1 MPTHSNRD
9 LAILT
14 ARHWMECD
22 PVFLDTETTGLDTN
36 AQICDLAIVD
46 GSGQTLFDSLV
57 KPTMPIPDAASSI
70 HHITNE
76 MVSGALPLSVYWNT
90 IRRLLSGR
98 LIITYNADYD
108 LRLLY
113 QSAAAARCP
122 SPFVNFLQA
131 GCVMQLYARYYGELT
146 QYGGAY
152 RWHKLTL
159 AAQQCGIDPGSNPLH
174 RALADTQLS
183 RLVTIH
189 MAQAKLEAEREA
201 QVPWEAQLEPF

>member
-1 MPTHSNRD
+1 MSPHSNRD

-14 ARHWMECD
+14 ALHWLECD
-22 PVFLDTETTGLDTN
+22 PAFLDTETTGLDTD

-46 GSGQTLFDSLV
+46 ASGKILFDSLI
-57 KPTMPIPDAASSI
+57 KPTIPIPEAASSI
-70 HHITNE
+70 HHITDE
-76 MVSGALPLSVYWNT
+76 IVSSAPPIIACWGA
-90 IRRLLSGR
+90 IRYLLSGR
-98 LIITYNADYD
+98 LILSYNADYD
-108 LRLLY
+108 LRMLY

-131 GCVMQLYARYYGELT
+131 GCVMQLYARYYGELS
-146 QYGGAY
+146 QYGAY

-201 QVPWEAQLEPF
+201 LVPREAQLEPF